1 MKLAVSSRQ
10 QAVFGRYVALVCL
23 LLTAYCSLGCGSIPN
38 LESPECT
45 AVRNEARR
53 FYSYHFDAS
62 MRSGGDRATE
72 RREYLTPRYSAELAK
87 NGPQNIDVFTMSS
100 EFPKTFK
107 IGECKAASPTDVDMQ
122 IQLYW
127 RDDAKTQ
134 QQEVVANYILEGG
147 KWLLDGVGSK
157 KR

>member
-1 MKLAVSSRQ
+1 MQKLFA
-10 QAVFGRYVALVCL
+10 FFL
-23 LLTAYCSLGCGSIPN
+23 LLFAFGLSGCGSIPN
-38 LESPECT
+38 LESSECT

-62 MRSGGDRATE
+62 TRSGGDRAAE

-87 NGPQNIDVFTMSS
+87 NGPKDIDVFTMSS

-107 IGECKAASPTDVDMQ
+107 IGECKMASPTNIDIQ
-122 IQLYW
+122 IQTYW
-127 RDDAKTQ
+127 RSDEKTSQ
-134 QQEVVANYILEGG
+134 NEVVANYVLENG

-157 KR
+157 AR

>member
-1 MKLAVSSRQ
+1 MRKLFAFCLFVFAFSS
-10 QAVFGRYVALVCL
+10 F
-23 LLTAYCSLGCGSIPN
+23 GCGSIPN

-53 FYSYHFDAS
+53 FYSYHFDA
-62 MRSGGDRATE
+62 MLRSGGDRAAE
-72 RREYLTPRYSAELAK
+72 RREYLTPRFADALKAA
-87 NGPQNIDVFTMSS
+87 GPTDIDMFTLST

-107 IGECKAASPTDVDMQ
+107 IGECRMSTPTNVDIQ
-122 IQLYW
+122 IQIYW

-134 QQEVVANYILEGG
+134 QQEVVANYVLNGE

>member
-1 MKLAVSSRQ
+1 MKLAVSSKQR
-10 QAVFGRYVALVCL
+10 AVWVRLVGIFCL
-23 LLTAYCSLGCGSIPN
+23 LLTAYCSLNCGSIPN

-62 MRSGGDRATE
+62 TRSGGDRAAE
-72 RREYLTPRYSAELAK
+72 RSEYLTPRYSAELAK
-87 NGPQNIDVFTMSS
+87 NGPQEIDVFTMSS

-107 IGECKAASPTDVDMQ
+107 IGECKMASPTDVDIQ
-122 IQLYW
+122 IQTYW
-127 RDDAKTQ
+127 RSDENTSQ
-134 QQEVVANYILEGG
+134 NEVVANYVLENG

-157 KR
+157 RR